1 MTTVRPRLRDYDYQ
15 QLVRGTSAKTL
26 TARRPKAVLQ
36 TLLIELRKLTESD
49 RDGLSSFARSAIEDT
64 DQDVFERPLN
74 SLVDAIRDALLVLA
88 DLEDEDLPERL
99 QQWLRETHP
108 IYRRLSLHILTERPE
123 YIGVMPQELVLPAE
137 IYDHDAY
144 HEQARLLNERFAELP
159 AELQRRVHDYLDS
172 CIGGSAESDDVR
184 PGRRAWRLLNVLPDA
199 ALTNGEREFK
209 EAKIR
214 ELGGVMEQPLFEVWT
229 SGVHAVTAPATC
241 DELRVLFDDGGHERL
256 LDALRNPTKYFTIE
270 WLQDA
275 ELLWDEVRALVRE
288 DPAKHLQL
296 GELLAVDDFPDA
308 WCYFDAYEQ
317 LAKEGTEFDWRPL
330 LTAINQL
337 TGASDASP
345 VYWSAAHIMKSAAT
359 STTNPVTPD
368 DLDLLGD
375 VVERILAA
383 TCVPIHS
390 RDQIERD
397 LLTHQLNAPAG
408 AAADALI
415 SICFRRA
422 YDASGEEERASNLPE
437 SPRMDQR
444 SREVLS
450 KAVSEGWGG
459 IELRHSIGQ
468 MLWRILWADAS
479 WLAKHVNTLLPIE
492 LDDPAHAGAW
502 RGFWAGH
509 LRTDRLY
516 EPVMERLFERYEVL
530 VEDAIRQEPVVLMD
544 AFSGH
549 DRDPLGEHLRIAWLR
564 GYEGFG
570 QEGLFNKFYEGISE
584 EGRANV
590 VRALVPDL
598 RHASTTDDGAW
609 GTRVL
614 SELYGFWDRRLHI
627 AKTQR
632 AGERSKEISAFCFWL
647 RELREGPDVME
658 ERLKAMLTLV
668 EGGFEC
674 DLVLDYLAANVKLAS
689 GSVAR
694 LLPLVVEGVPEGP
707 EGSWHAEKIPP
718 VIETT
723 WSLVEDS
730 ESRTALVKAASRLL
744 ERFGIDIREKLGL

>member
-1 MTTVRPRLRDYDYQ
+1 MATVRPRLRDYDYQ
-15 QLVRGTSAKTL
+15 QLVTGTSAKTL

-36 TLLIELRKLTESD
+36 TLLTELRKLTESD
-49 RDGLSSFARSAIEDT
+49 RDGLFSFARSAIEET
-64 DQDVFERPLN
+64 DQDLFEQPIN
-74 SLVDAIRDALLVLA
+74 SLINAIRDALLALA
-88 DLEDEDLPERL
+88 DTEHEELAERL

-123 YIGVMPQELVLPAE
+123 YINAIPQELVLPAE

-159 AELQRRVHDYLDS
+159 TELQRRVHDYLDS
-172 CIGGSAESDDVR
+172 CIESSVEPDDVQLN
-184 PGRRAWRLLNVLPDA
+184 RRAWRLLNLLPDD
-199 ALTNGEREFK
+199 ALTDGEREFK
-209 EAKIR
+209 EEKIS
-214 ELGGVMEQPLFEVWT
+214 ELGGVMEHPLFEVWT
-229 SGVHAVTAPATC
+229 SGVRAATAPATS
-241 DELRVLFDDGGHERL
+241 DELRRLFEDGGYVKL
-256 LDALRNPTKYFTIE
+256 LDALRNPRQYFTFE
-270 WLQDA
+270 WFQDA
-275 ELLWDEVRALVRE
+275 ELLWAEVRALVRE
-288 DPAKHLQL
+288 DPAKHLDL
-296 GELLAVDDFPDA
+296 GELLVVDDFPAA

-317 LAKEGTEFDWRPL
+317 LAKEGVEFDWRPL
-330 LTAINQL
+330 LTAINRL
-337 TGASDASP
+337 IDAPDASP
-345 VYWSAAHIMKSAAT
+345 VYWSAAHIMKHAAF
-359 STTNPVTPD
+359 STTNRVTLD
-368 DLDLLGD
+368 DLDLLSD
-375 VVERILAA
+375 AVERILAA
-383 TCVPIHS
+383 TCAPIHS
-390 RDQIERD
+390 HDQIERD
-397 LLTHQLNAPAG
+397 LLTHQLNDPAG
-408 AAADALI
+408 TSADALI
-415 SICFRRA
+415 GICFRRA
-422 YDASGEEERASNLPE
+422 YDTSDEEEKASNLPE
-437 SPRMDQR
+437 RPRMDER

-459 IELRHSIGQ
+459 VELRHSIGQ

-479 WLAKHVNTLLPIE
+479 WLAEHVNTLLPISLE
-492 LDDPAHAGAW
+492 NAAAAGAW

-516 EPVMERLFERYEVL
+516 EPVMECLFERYEAL
-530 VEDAIRQEPVVLMD
+530 VADAMRQEPVVLMES
-544 AFSGH
+544 FSGH
-549 DRDPLGEHLRIAWLR
+549 DRDALGDHIRVAWLR

-570 QEGLFNKFYEGISE
+570 QEGLFGKFYEGISE

-598 RHASTTDDGAW
+598 RHATKTDDETW
-609 GTRVL
+609 RTRLL
-614 SELYGFWDRRLHI
+614 SVLYGFWDRRLQV

-632 AGERSKEISAFCFWL
+632 AGERSKEISAFCLWL
-647 RELREGPDVME
+647 RELREGPDTME
-658 ERLKAMLTLV
+658 ERVKAMLPLV

-730 ESRTALVKAASRLL
+730 ESRAALVKAASRLL
-744 ERFGIDIREKLGL
+744 ERFGIDIRKKLGL